1 VRYPG
6 LVLSLIVAVT
16 VGCRGGSAD
25 DGDDGDDAPPPDA
38 GDCLTPTSPRTA
50 PPELFVGPSGLQTR
64 IIQYIAAAQ
73 TSLDLQMYLFTTDEI
88 ADALIAA
95 HQRGVALRV
104 LLDPD
109 HEGNPDV
116 RAQLQGAG
124 ITVRDAP
131 SSYPFSHAKYM
142 IIDGERA
149 VIMSSNF
156 NYTSMAAERNY
167 GIVDTDPADLADLL
181 RVFETDWN
189 GPAIPT
195 QPDLTCSRLIVT
207 PINARGRI
215 VQLINGAQSTLD
227 VEIIYLSENSVR
239 TAILDAHARGVAV
252 RLILANPGDYPDNA
266 GAITYLQ
273 SQGLPVRAA
282 TAFDVHAKLIIA
294 DGVAFVGSQNMSTS
308 ALQMNREVGA
318 FVFEPGPAGIAIQ
331 QFATDWAMAT
341 P

>member
-6 LVLSLIVAVT
+6 VVLGLLFVVCAAC
-16 VGCRGGSAD
+16 GGGSAD
-25 DGDDGDDAPPPDA
+25 DDGDDDDVPPDA
-38 GDCLTPTSPRTA
+38 GDCLTPTTPRTA

-64 IIQYIAAAQ
+64 LVQYIDSAQ
-73 TSLDLQMYLFTTDEI
+73 TTLDLQMYLFTTDEL
-88 ADALIAA
+88 AAALIAA

-116 RAQLQGAG
+116 RAQLTGAG

-131 SSYPFSHAKYM
+131 TSYPFSHAKYM
-142 IIDGERA
+142 ILDGERA
-149 VIMSSNF
+149 VIMSNNF

-167 GIVDTDPADLADLL
+167 GIVDTDPADIADLQ

-195 QPDLTCSRLIVT
+195 QPDLSCSRLIVS

-215 VQLINGAQSTLD
+215 VQLISDATSTLD
-227 VEIIYLSENSVR
+227 VEIIYLSENTVR
-239 TAILDAHARGVAV
+239 TAIIAAHDRGVAV
-252 RLILANPGDYPDNA
+252 RVILANPGDYPDNA
-266 GAITYLQ
+266 AAIQYLQ
-273 SQGLPVRAA
+273 SLGLPVRAA
-282 TAFDVHAKLIIA
+282 TAVDVHAKLIIA

-331 QFATDWAMAT
+331 QFATDWAGAT